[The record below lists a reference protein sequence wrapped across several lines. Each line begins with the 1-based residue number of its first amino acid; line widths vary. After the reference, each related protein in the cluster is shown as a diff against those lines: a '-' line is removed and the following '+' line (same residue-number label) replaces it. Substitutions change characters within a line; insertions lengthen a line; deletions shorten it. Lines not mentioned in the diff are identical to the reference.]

1 MSNSRW
7 KRYRMGTPPDAAS
20 TAKPLAVDRA
30 LAVGR
35 IPAKVDMRDKCSPI
49 DDQGELGSCAACAV
63 VGAMEFLSRVVK
75 GGGPADEY
83 SRLFVYYNGR
93 AMSGEEN
100 EDAGLTMPHAVA
112 SVLGFGVVPEPQW
125 PYDIRKFKQ
134 KPPKDL
140 YNSVTNITWMTYAQ
154 VKRGDAA
161 KSALAAGQPVV
172 FRYHGNP
179 EFIQTIKADGMMAPW
194 GRNPP
199 APQGMGHAMML
210 VGYDDGAQHMIVRNS
225 WGADFGDHGYFYMP
239 YDVLE
244 NATNENEYWMMGLLG
259 DKSFDGATA
268 ASTRAAVDHTRA
280 HAAEQVQES
289 YAQMRTDIRQ
299 ELQTNLDDSKTSIR
313 DRLRQQEN
321 KLGQNRNRNGGNNN
335 GGNNN

>member
-1 MSNSRW
+1 MSNNSRW
-7 KRYRMGTPPDAAS
+7 SRYRMGAPPDAAS
-20 TAKPLAVDRA
+20 TARPLAIGKA

-49 DDQGELGSCAACAV
+49 DDQGQLGSCAACAV
-63 VGAMEFLSRVVK
+63 IGAMEFLSRAVNN
-75 GGGPADEY
+75 GGPGEEY

-93 AMSGEEN
+93 SMSGEEN
-100 EDAGLTMPHAVA
+100 EDAGLTTPHAIA
-112 SVLGFGVVPEPQW
+112 SILGFGVVPEPQW

-140 YNSVTNITWMTYAQ
+140 YSTAVNFAGMTYAQ
-154 VKRGDAA
+154 VAWGDPV

-172 FRYHGNP
+172 FRYHGNA
-179 EFIQTIKADGMMAPW
+179 ELIQTIKADGMMAPW

-199 APQGMGHAMML
+199 APEGMGHSMML

-244 NATNENEYWMMGLLG
+244 NAANSNEFWMLGLLN
-259 DKSFDGATA
+259 DKAFAGASE
-268 ASTRAAVDHTRA
+268 ASTRQAIEHTRA
-280 HAAEQVQES
+280 HASEQVQES
-289 YAQMRTDIRQ
+289 YAQMRSDLRQ
-299 ELQTNLDDSKTSIR
+299 EQQTSLDDSKKSIR
-313 DRLRQQEN
+313 DRLRQQED
-321 KLGQNRNRNGGNNN
+321 KLGQKRNNN
-335 GGNNN
+335 GDNNN